1 VVKGRKRS
9 GSLGFVIGVVVAIP
23 ATLFALS
30 NLEPATVEFL
40 GWQAKVPLWA
50 VIGLSVLAGVL
61 IGSALTAAFGARRRR
76 EKKRRAQA
84 RSTDAATT
92 DGTAA
97 LEADDSHPA
106 LEPGDAAQVDG
117 LSESSLPT
125 GRELPTS
132 GDEPRRA

>member
-1 VVKGRKRS
+1 MVKGRRRS

-40 GWQAKVPLWA
+40 GWQAEVPLWA

-84 RSTDAATT
+84 RSTAVESD
-92 DGTAA
+92 
-97 LEADDSHPA
+97 EQPA
-106 LEPGDAAQVDG
+106 LESGEAAAALDPGAAEG
-117 LSESSLPT
+117 STSSLPT
-125 GRELPTS
+125 SAELPT
-132 GDEPRRA
+132 GRDEPRLP